1 MPQKTGEDYYL
12 SEFFFILKKYRRKG
26 VGKQAVQQLW
36 RRYPGK
42 YLLGELHQNEA
53 AIKFWTSLYEAYNLK
68 YKDYRDEKLYYQSFE
83 IKKSPAVKL
92 DSVINLLLYDTG
104 IYWSWSWVS
113 SDVLGTAISLAGDV
127 GCLSDTVAGGETGR
141 VLLLLVEGLPVLPPE

>member
-1 MPQKTGEDYYL
+1 MPFLIRANHTLAGFILLETGQFAPKKTGEDYYL

-83 IKKSPAVKL
+83 IKKKPSCQ
-92 DSVINLLLYDTG
+92 
-104 IYWSWSWVS
+104 
-113 SDVLGTAISLAGDV
+113 V
-127 GCLSDTVAGGETGR
+127 GLSDKSFTI
-141 VLLLLVEGLPVLPPE
+141 